1 MIDIKED
8 HEGPVFLREIEIR
21 YKKKRVSKDAV
32 DGKITCPAD
41 VVKLFHGLQDETK
54 EKMIA
59 INLDIKHKILC
70 FEVVAIDRKSVV

>member
-41 VVKLFHGLQDETK
+41 VVKLFSWL
-54 EKMIA
+54 A
-59 INLDIKHKILC
+59 
-70 FEVVAIDRKSVV
+70 R